1 MSLESLALC
10 TPAAVALYAAA
21 AHFGAPSGVLLACK
35 ALPALG
41 VGVHLWLDGCWAR
54 AGLAARYQ
62 RAVCASALGCAL
74 GDVLLELDKLALCPA
89 GAPCFLAGLAAF
101 LCAHVLLTLGFRTQR
116 AERGGTWPRAPAFGV
131 AIYGYCALLFTQLL
145 PSLHPDPVLVLGV
158 GAYAIA
164 IGTMLFSACAWQH
177 SARSPIVDLEP
188 PQLAVAGAAL
198 FVLSDSLLAWNR
210 FVAPFPHAQRWILG
224 TYFSATQLLGLSVR
238 TANAPQ
244 RHRQVSY
251 RLGVACAQA
260 QGLFALNPRW
270 AIAMGYTKAIHKG
283 L

>member
-1 MSLESLALC
+1 M
-10 TPAAVALYAAA
+10 
-21 AHFGAPSGVLLACK
+21 
-35 ALPALG
+35 
-41 VGVHLWLDGCWAR
+41 
-54 AGLAARYQ
+54 
-62 RAVCASALGCAL
+62 
-74 GDVLLELDKLALCPA
+74 
-89 GAPCFLAGLAAF
+89 
-101 LCAHVLLTLGFRTQR
+101 
-116 AERGGTWPRAPAFGV
+116 
-131 AIYGYCALLFTQLL
+131 AIYGYCALLFAQLL